1 MVKPIVLPQS
11 PSCQFT
17 SWTKPTTLPAFELT
31 ALNMNCPGSNY
42 KPSLLAASFFILPR
56 PAIKAPKTSSLAHK
70 VCCSWSSSNACKG
83 QCLQGSLLYCCDIL
97 HTTVRCPPGLRLC
110 LCLVYK
116 SLQLVGQGVCLQ
128 ADFLRDP
135 PTLLYSIQGFPD
147 CLKVTIWPPSPIH
160 SSFAYVMTSPGC
172 KPTNTWFATVNVR
185 VYWYFWRALSNLTRQ
200 TLQLQE
206 SILRCFNLSDWVSVS
221 KNSSFTQSSHYNSTT
236 VALRHAIFWDNIKGR
251 SSTRIHSVYASLKH
265 KGVITTVKYKWNDM
279 FLLSLLHGL
288 SHF

>member
-1 MVKPIVLPQS
+1 
-11 PSCQFT
+11 
-17 SWTKPTTLPAFELT
+17 
-31 ALNMNCPGSNY
+31 MNCPGSNY

-172 KPTNTWFATVNVR
+172 KPTHGSQ
-185 VYWYFWRALSNLTRQ
+185 LS
-200 TLQLQE
+200 
-206 SILRCFNLSDWVSVS
+206 
-221 KNSSFTQSSHYNSTT
+221 
-236 VALRHAIFWDNIKGR
+236 
-251 SSTRIHSVYASLKH
+251 
-265 KGVITTVKYKWNDM
+265 M
-279 FLLSLLHGL
+279 
-288 SHF
+288 